1 MANPSVE
8 PQRVDPAAMT
18 GYALD
23 RLIRTPGTW
32 EDKIDK
38 INRQVEEEKLR
49 VATEVAT
56 RRFKVLQ
63 PAFYSQQFLQL
74 FNALVEA
81 AEEELVAMEQ
91 CEIKW
96 CANLVDQLGEA
107 GARELIAELNGQ
119 GAREKVVLAMDE
131 LVKFLDVG
139 EAPGKK
145 SVRRRLAG
153 ENNGQGGVTSS
164 AQTPAPRASEPALPP
179 TPPPTAHRAGPSGL
193 KRPSETPPR
202 TRSSGERD
210 FDVSTAGPLFVPCF
224 ASYQWD

>member
-8 PQRVDPAAMT
+8 PQGVDPATMT
-18 GYALD
+18 GHALD
-23 RLIRTPGTW
+23 RLTRTLGIC
-32 EDKIDK
+32 EDKIDQ
-38 INRQVEEEKLR
+38 INRQVEQEKLR
-49 VATEVAT
+49 VATHS
-56 RRFKVLQ
+56 FKVLQ
-63 PAFYSQQFLQL
+63 PAFYSQRFLQL

-131 LVKFLDVG
+131 LAKFLDVG

-202 TRSSGERD
+202 TRPSGERD
-210 FDVSTAGPLFVPCF
+210 FGVSTAGPLFVPCF
-224 ASYQWD
+224 ASYRWD